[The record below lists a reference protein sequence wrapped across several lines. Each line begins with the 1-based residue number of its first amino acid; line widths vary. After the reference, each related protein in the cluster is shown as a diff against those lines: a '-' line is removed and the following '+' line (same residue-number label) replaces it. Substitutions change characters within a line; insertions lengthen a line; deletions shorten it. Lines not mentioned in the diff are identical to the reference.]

1 MIRQTVMLI
10 AALGFGIM
18 ASGGVLT
25 VLLSVGI
32 VPRFVHHTGTAGFEL
47 WYENMI
53 ILGATAGCLMSVFP
67 PDFNMGKVM
76 GSVALIIYGL
86 FSGIFEGCIAIAL
99 AEILDALPIC
109 ERRLMKNGTLKVSG
123 MRPFVTAIALGKFVG
138 SMWYF
143 YHRIFRYGG

>member
-1 MIRQTVMLI
+1 MMKQIVMLI

-32 VPRFVHHTGTAGFEL
+32 VPRFVHHTGTAGYEL

-67 PDFNMGKVM
+67 TEYHMGKVL
-76 GSVALIIYGL
+76 GSVMLILFGL
-86 FSGIFEGCIAIAL
+86 FSGIFEGCVAIAL

-109 ERRLMKNGTLKVSG
+109 ERRLMNNSVMKIGG
-123 MRPFVTAIALGKFVG
+123 MRPFITAIALGKFVG